1 MSEPCREIQAACAHT
16 FREVVVACAQLTE
29 RLGAM
34 DRRLEGIAKAVVGN
48 GDPHGSLLAR
58 VERLEAAAVTQARC
72 SDRFWKF
79 LAVAAS
85 VAAVI
90 VAVVK

>member
-1 MSEPCREIQAACAHT
+1 MSGACSEIHEACAHT

-29 RLGAM
+29 RLQAV
-34 DRRLEGIAKAVVGN
+34 DRRLEGIARAVVGN
-48 GDPHGSLLAR
+48 GDPHDSLLAR
-58 VERLEAAAVTQARC
+58 VERLESAERIQARS
-72 SDRFWKF
+72 SDRFWKV

-90 VAVVK
+90 VAIVK